1 MLGTA
6 SNSVRIATN
15 VSQDTEM
22 ESAESMLQEEEMEHQ
37 QMAEK
42 QDARRDE
49 IRRNLEVLEL
59 LNDEK
64 RRNKEVMKEKKLK
77 LRIVLYVTENSNE
90 KQSNQ
95 VVIETE
101 RKQLVEF

>member
-1 MLGTA
+1 
-6 SNSVRIATN
+6 
-15 VSQDTEM
+15 
-22 ESAESMLQEEEMEHQ
+22 
-37 QMAEK
+37 MAEK
-42 QDARRDE
+42 QNARRDE
-49 IRRNLEVLEL
+49 IRRILEISEL

-77 LRIVLYVTENSNE
+77 LRIVLYVTENSNK